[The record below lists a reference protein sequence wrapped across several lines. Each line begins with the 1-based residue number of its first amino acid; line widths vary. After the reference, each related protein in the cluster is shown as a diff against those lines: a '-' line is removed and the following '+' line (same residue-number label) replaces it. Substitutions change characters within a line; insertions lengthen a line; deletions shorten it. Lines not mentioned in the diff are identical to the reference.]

1 MSEWVE
7 IHWSVGSLD
16 EARRIARG
24 LVQDRLVACAQVIP
38 WIESIYI
45 WDQQLHTA
53 QESLVFFKTRAAF
66 FAVVRERIEKEC
78 SYEVPE
84 ILCLPLLNL
93 NEKYRIWLDSQLISS
108 T

>member
-1 MSEWVE
+1 M
-7 IHWSVGSLD
+7 
-16 EARRIARG
+16 
-24 LVQDRLVACAQVIP
+24 ACAQVIP

-53 QESLVFFKTRAAF
+53 QESLVFFKTRRALFDA
-66 FAVVRERIEKEC
+66 VRERIEKEC

-84 ILCLPLLNL
+84 ILCIPLVDV
-93 NEKYRIWLDSQLISS
+93 NEKYQFWLESQLEVSS